1 MNKTALH
8 WSAERGYIVLCEL
21 LLKKKAKTTAQD
33 IKNRK
38 PIDLAI

>member
-8 WSAERGYIVLCEL
+8 WAAERGYISIVEL
-21 LLKKKAKTTAQD
+21 LLKKKAKTTVCD
-33 IKNRK
+33 VKNRK